1 MTAAMQPHVA
11 LIEPRGL
18 NRVRSAAYIGV
29 SPTKFDEMVSDGRM
43 PPPKRIDGRKVWD
56 RRMLDEAFEGLPD
69 GGATR
74 DTNPWNELT

>member
-1 MTAAMQPHVA
+1 
-11 LIEPRGL
+11 
-18 NRVRSAAYIGV
+18 
-29 SPTKFDEMVSDGRM
+29 MVSDGRM